1 MNFRNIK
8 IAEINL
14 LNELVFKSCNQIITD
29 LEPEA
34 ESQEYGAHRFKLN
47 DKKIIF
53 RVAKITP
60 TKTGQFVSIWKRNEQ
75 GITAPFDIT
84 DDLDFLMI
92 VTKTPTQFGFFI
104 FPKKVLHE
112 NRILSD
118 EIRDG
123 KRGIRVYPI
132 WDEAT
137 NKQAQKTITWQTEY
151 FVDLTDKNQI
161 DLNRATDLLSTLLS
175 LL

>member
-1 MNFRNIK
+1 MMNFRNIK

-60 TKTGQFVSIWKRNEQ
+60 TKTGQFVSIWKRNKQ
-75 GITAPFDIT
+75 GITTPFDHK
-84 DDLDFLMI
+84 DEVDFLLI
-92 VTKTPTQFGFFI
+92 VTKTPAQFGLF
-104 FPKKVLHE
+104 
-112 NRILSD
+112 D
-118 EIRDG
+118 
-123 KRGIRVYPI
+123 
-132 WDEAT
+132 
-137 NKQAQKTITWQTEY
+137 
-151 FVDLTDKNQI
+151 
-161 DLNRATDLLSTLLS
+161 
-175 LL
+175 

>member
-1 MNFRNIK
+1 MMNFRNIK

-75 GITAPFDIT
+75 GITAPFDHK
-84 DDLDFLMI
+84 DEVDFLLI
-92 VTKTPTQFGFFI
+92 VTKTATPFGLFV
-104 FPKKVLHE
+104 FPKKVLLEH
-112 NRILSD
+112 RIISNETLG
-118 EIRDG
+118 G
-123 KRGIRVYPI
+123 KRGMRIYPT
-132 WDEAT
+132 WDST
-137 NKQAQKTITWQTEY
+137 VNPSSQKTQAWQTRY
-151 FVDLTDKNQI
+151 FLDLSDAQNIDFIRIKN
-161 DLNRATDLLSTLLS
+161 LFGVY
-175 LL
+175 

>member
-60 TKTGQFVSIWKRNEQ
+60 TKTGQFVSIWKRNKQ
-75 GITAPFDIT
+75 GITTPFDHK
-84 DDLDFLMI
+84 DEVDFLLI
-92 VTKTPTQFGFFI
+92 VTKTPTQLGLFV
-104 FPKKVLHE
+104 FPKKVLLEH
-112 NRILSD
+112 RIISNETLG
-118 EIRDG
+118 G
-123 KRGIRVYPI
+123 KRGMRIYPT
-132 WDEAT
+132 WDST
-137 NKQAQKTITWQTEY
+137 VNLQSQKTQAWQTRY
-151 FVDLTDKNQI
+151 FLDLSDAQNIDFIRMKN
-161 DLNRATDLLSTLLS
+161 LFGVY
-175 LL
+175 

>member
-1 MNFRNIK
+1 MNFHNIK

-34 ESQEYGAHRFKLN
+34 GSQEYGAHRFKLN

-75 GITAPFDIT
+75 GITAPFNHKDEV
-84 DDLDFLMI
+84 DFLLI
-92 VTKTPTQFGFFI
+92 VTKKTAQLGLFV
-104 FPKKVLHE
+104 FPKKVLLEH
-112 NRILSD
+112 RIISNETLG
-118 EIRDG
+118 G
-123 KRGIRVYPI
+123 KRGMRIYPT
-132 WDEAT
+132 WDSTVNPAS
-137 NKQAQKTITWQTEY
+137 QKTQAWQTRY
-151 FVDLTDKNQI
+151 FLDLSDAQNIDFIRMKN
-161 DLNRATDLLSTLLS
+161 LFGVH
-175 LL
+175 